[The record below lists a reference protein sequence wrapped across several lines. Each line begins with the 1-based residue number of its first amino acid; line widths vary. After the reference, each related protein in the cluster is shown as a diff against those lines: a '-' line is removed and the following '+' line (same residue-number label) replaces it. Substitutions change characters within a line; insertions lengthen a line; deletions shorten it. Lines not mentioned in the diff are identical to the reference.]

1 MDGQIVVVVAVVVT
15 CDALLAPLPVPPQL
29 LRVPGRVLRLPVVQ
43 LLLVLL
49 PPRRLPRALSLAP
62 PLSGL
67 LLLLPEPK
75 NLSYQSEAF
84 LFLFLFLHR
93 NISTIQYSYLA
104 SASFL
109 SRVSF
114 VLK

>member
-1 MDGQIVVVVAVVVT
+1 MNRLNIAELVDCIVVDVVVT

-29 LRVPGRVLRLPVVQ
+29 LGVPGRVLRLPVVQ

-75 NLSYQSEAF
+75 NVAHQSEAF
-84 LFLFLFLHR
+84 R
-93 NISTIQYSYLA
+93 INTKIY
-104 SASFL
+104 
-109 SRVSF
+109 
-114 VLK
+114 